1 MDISKDITGRR
12 GVAEANALF
21 TEFGWVFRE
30 RPILDYG
37 IDADVEQVI
46 NSEPT
51 SKHIALQIKSGDSYC
66 KENKNGRIVFSF
78 DEWHYKYWLDSDRP
92 VVILFYDPN
101 NKQIYWEQVRMPNLT
116 KVNGRHRIEVET
128 THVLSK
134 ASLEELNQIINTH
147 SKLNLL
153 QGLDPD
159 CVNLEFSIS
168 CLQELNTSISGFI
181 DDIYSFKKKLE
192 TQLQSPNDGILCSL
206 FNTLRIKVTS
216 HIDTDYNYLHKSSW
230 YLVELAKEID
240 LVARNLYLQTIEKN
254 KKCVEMNIYIWKQNI
269 SFFSRLLCPVIPL
282 KVQAAVRN
290 CITKIEDYIA
300 ILEYSLGDWDTCTA
314 IINQRSDGQDI
325 RC

>member
-1 MDISKDITGRR
+1 MDISKDITGRK
-12 GVAEANALF
+12 GVAAADTLF
-21 TEFGWVFRE
+21 TELGWVFRE

-51 SKHIALQIKSGDSYC
+51 SKHIALQIKSGESYC
-66 KENKNGRIVFSF
+66 KENRNGRIVFSF

-92 VVILFYDPN
+92 VVILFFEPSN
-101 NKQIYWEQVRMPNLT
+101 NLIYWQQVRMANLT

-128 THVLSK
+128 THVLSNT
-134 ASLEELNQIINTH
+134 SVEELNQIISTH

-168 CLQELNTSISGFI
+168 CLQELNSSIKGFV
-181 DDIYSFKKKLE
+181 DDIYSFRKNLE
-192 TQLQSPNDGILCSL
+192 TQFQTPNDSILCSL
-206 FNTLRIKVTS
+206 FNTLRIKVTG

-240 LVARNLYLQTIEKN
+240 LIAKDLYLQTIEKN
-254 KKCVEMNIYIWKQNI
+254 KKCVEMNIAIWKQNI
-269 SFFSRLLCPVIPL
+269 SFFSKLLCPVIPS
-282 KVQAAVRN
+282 KVQSAVKK
-290 CITKIEDYIA
+290 CIIKIEDYIS
-300 ILEYSLGDWDTCTA
+300 ILEYSLADWETCKT
-314 IINQRSDGQDI
+314 IINQRSEQ
-325 RC
+325 